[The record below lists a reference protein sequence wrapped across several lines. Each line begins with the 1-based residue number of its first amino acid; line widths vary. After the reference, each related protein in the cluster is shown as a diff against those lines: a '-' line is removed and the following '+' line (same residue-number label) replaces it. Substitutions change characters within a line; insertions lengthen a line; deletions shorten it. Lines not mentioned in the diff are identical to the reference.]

1 MNGNGSGGGIGDGG
15 VGETGGARA
24 GDVLWAARTA
34 NPWLYALA
42 AVAGVVA
49 LVALALTA
57 AGVTGSLWGLAI
69 PFALVCVATLCCASV
84 QVLVTG
90 DGLKV
95 AFGPL
100 GRPARRWRAA
110 DIESAHAEH
119 RKPSQVG
126 GWGYRLSGLGTTV
139 MLRAGECL
147 VIRAR
152 GKDFAVSVDD
162 AERGAVLLNGL
173 RKRT

>member
-1 MNGNGSGGGIGDGG
+1 MNGNGSGDSVGDGG
-15 VGETGGARA
+15 TGTTGGACE
-24 GDVLWAARTA
+24 GEVLWAARTA
-34 NPWLYALA
+34 SPGLHALA
-42 AVAGVVA
+42 AVAGAVA
-49 LVALALTA
+49 LVALALTLGGA
-57 AGVTGSLWGLAI
+57 TAPLWALAI
-69 PFALVCVATLCCASV
+69 PFAVVAVTTLCCASV
-84 QVLVTG
+84 QVVVTA

-100 GRPARRWRAA
+100 GLPARRWRAA

-119 RKPSQVG
+119 RRPSQVG

-147 VIRAR
+147 VIRAK

-162 AERGAVLLNGL
+162 AERGAAVVNGL
-173 RKRT
+173 RKRA